1 MIYKR
6 KKNMSKKQPFFFEYQ
21 YAIGLILGLLMGA
34 WLKEEVFLF
43 ISVLI
48 AIIIAERLIMHGK

>member
-1 MIYKR
+1 
-6 KKNMSKKQPFFFEYQ
+6 MSKKQPFFFEYQ